1 MESQSQTQDAVME
14 TSKWRGDLGVW
25 TGVILIGFILLG
37 NSCVGV
43 PWFQSGNIFFY
54 TLRFFLQPSLLK
66 AHTDT
71 AQRSAHASY
80 MIWQANKCT
89 RWNMGFSVRIL
100 KRLPINSEWCASRDL
115 CFLYL
120 FFSFF
125 LLQNRMNDEI
135 KLQFIINLSGKEG
148 NHKAHL
154 FLFLLTLS
162 LKKDV

>member
-1 MESQSQTQDAVME
+1 MLVSCLVLPVILDWINVVMESQSQTLDAVME

-125 LLQNRMNDEI
+125 YYKTEWMMRLNFNLLSI
-135 KLQFIINLSGKEG
+135 
-148 NHKAHL
+148 
-154 FLFLLTLS
+154 
-162 LKKDV
+162 